1 MRIALVLALATV
13 LGEPVEAHMMVLPA
27 RSVVGGAER
36 YTLIVPTEGL
46 SATVRVELRVPMGV
60 EIMALEAKPGWNG
73 VYEPFPIGA
82 ATLRW
87 SGGRIPPGQMM
98 SFDFL
103 AVNPLKGSALTWSA
117 VQGFEDGTSERYGEG
132 GPPDHHASTTVL
144 LETADE
150 AAPPHGHGAG
160 SAGPHGHD
168 ADDDAAPE
176 MHEAGHAAA
185 DVQEAEHGMG
195 GDRGGEHAPPTNTGT
210 APPASRDRLQSPV
223 LWTALVALG
232 VAVTALVV
240 ALRGGPRRGGS

>member
-1 MRIALVLALATV
+1 MRIALVLALVTV
-13 LGEPVEAHMMVLPA
+13 LGERVEAHMVVLPA
-27 RSVVGGAER
+27 RSVVGGTER
-36 YTLIVPTEGL
+36 YTLIVPTEGS

-60 EIMALEAKPGWNG
+60 EIAALEAKPGWQG
-73 VYEPFPIGA
+73 VHEPFPIGA

-103 AVNPLKGSALTWSA
+103 AVNPLKGGALTWSA

-132 GPPDHHASTTVL
+132 GPPDHRASTTAL
-144 LETADE
+144 FETTDE
-150 AAPPHGHGAG
+150 AAPPHGH
-160 SAGPHGHD
+160 
-168 ADDDAAPE
+168 
-176 MHEAGHAAA
+176 
-185 DVQEAEHGMG
+185 
-195 GDRGGEHAPPTNTGT
+195 GEHAPPTNTGT

-240 ALRGGPRRGGS
+240 ALRGGPRRGGF